1 MCMSQY
7 AVSVYKIIQS
17 VFFKETINSN
27 NYVQLII
34 TQYSREFKEEK
45 QHGYSMHENTTT
57 HSAISQ

>member
-1 MCMSQY
+1 MTQY
-7 AVSVYKIIQS
+7 AASVYKIIQYA
-17 VFFKETINSN
+17 FFKETINSN

-45 QHGYSMHENTTT
+45 RHGYSMHENAII